1 MAGIKGETAA
11 DAVAHAGHV
20 IHLRGEWGF
29 VDAENL
35 RAEAGEHPCPA
46 AGGRTQ
52 IKAQI
57 EETTSDFDREKLQER
72 LAKLAG
78 GVAVIKVGAAT
89 EVELKDKKL
98 RIEDALNAT
107 RAAVAE
113 GIVAGG
119 GTALLQVQ
127 TALSK
132 IKVTG
137 DEKTGV
143 EIVKRAIEE
152 PVRQIAYNAGLEGAV
167 IVDTIK
173 RSRRGFGFNALTEE
187 YVDMIEA
194 GIVDPTKVTRSALQN
209 AASIAAMV
217 LTTESVVADKP
228 AKEGAAPMGGMPMGG
243 GMPGMM

>member
-1 MAGIKGETAA
+1 MTTIVDGGGNKEEIAA
-11 DAVAHAGHV
+11 RV
-20 IHLRGEWGF
+20 
-29 VDAENL
+29 
-35 RAEAGEHPCPA
+35 
-46 AGGRTQ
+46 
-52 IKAQI
+52 AQI
-57 EETTSDFDREKLQER
+57 RAQIPETTSEFDKEKLQER

-173 RSRRGFGFNALTEE
+173 RSAE
-187 YVDMIEA
+187 
-194 GIVDPTKVTRSALQN
+194 
-209 AASIAAMV
+209 V
-217 LTTESVVADKP
+217 LV
-228 AKEGAAPMGGMPMGG
+228 
-243 GMPGMM
+243 